1 MFLTELWIS
10 SMPVM
15 YFESLLMVYK
25 NVLIDQL
32 NTNTNSAVSI
42 MNLYYIFM

>member
-1 MFLTELWIS
+1 
-10 SMPVM
+10 MPVM

-42 MNLYYIFM
+42 MNLYYIPM